1 MNQPMG
7 PPAYSAAGGDG
18 TADLALSA
26 EKIVNEPRRTA
37 ASDAARASTKPRGTF
52 YVYSATMLLLIV
64 IVGFAPTFYLRAA
77 FDAPE
82 FSWRG
87 GVPELSWRVF
97 VHGLI
102 LTAWFL
108 AFALQAAL
116 VAGRRTALHRA
127 LGWAGAAIG
136 LAVIISGGLATP
148 YRMAE
153 FAAQG
158 RPATRPGAALIAW
171 SNTTSIIAFAIL
183 LAAAIALRR
192 RPDTH
197 KRLMLLA
204 SISIVQPAFG
214 RIFRWP
220 VFEAPGLEGVM
231 LSVAAP
237 FALVGALI
245 VYDLLSR
252 KSLHPATVVGAAV
265 SGGLKL
271 GGVLLLAPSPL
282 GPWLVRAM
290 VAVAS

>member
-1 MNQPMG
+1 M
-7 PPAYSAAGGDG
+7 
-18 TADLALSA
+18 
-26 EKIVNEPRRTA
+26 
-37 ASDAARASTKPRGTF
+37 
-52 YVYSATMLLLIV
+52 
-64 IVGFAPTFYLRAA
+64 
-77 FDAPE
+77 
-82 FSWRG
+82 
-87 GVPELSWRVF
+87 
-97 VHGLI
+97 
-102 LTAWFL
+102 

-136 LAVIISGGLATP
+136 FAVIISGGMATP

-153 FAAQG
+153 IAAQG
-158 RPATRPGAALIAW
+158 RLEAVMPTVAILAW
-171 SNTTSIIAFAIL
+171 SNTTSIVAFAIL
-183 LAAAIALRR
+183 LAAAIVLRR

-204 SISIVQPAFG
+204 SISIIQPAFG

-252 KSLHPATVVGAAV
+252 KSVHPATVAGAAV
-265 SGGLKL
+265 FGGLKL
-271 GGVLLLAPSPL
+271 GGVLLLAPSEL
-282 GPWLVRAM
+282 GPWLVRTM
-290 VAVAS
+290 VAVVS